1 MMNKFWNGKVG
12 DGMVKVIREWD
23 ESVRMTN
30 DRMKEVI
37 EMKVTKQMAN
47 ERMKE

>member
-1 MMNKFWNGKVG
+1 MMKKFRNGKVG

-30 DRMKEVI
+30 DK
-37 EMKVTKQMAN
+37 
-47 ERMKE
+47 